1 MDINSIKNR
10 LINYKNYGK
19 LRHELVNEIQTTLL
33 SKNKESEFHTLLQKV
48 ENELGIPQ
56 SFSKLK

>member
-1 MDINSIKNR
+1 MDINTIKNR

>member
-1 MDINSIKNR
+1 MDINTIKNR

-33 SKNKESEFHTLLQKV
+33 SKNKESEFHSLLQKV